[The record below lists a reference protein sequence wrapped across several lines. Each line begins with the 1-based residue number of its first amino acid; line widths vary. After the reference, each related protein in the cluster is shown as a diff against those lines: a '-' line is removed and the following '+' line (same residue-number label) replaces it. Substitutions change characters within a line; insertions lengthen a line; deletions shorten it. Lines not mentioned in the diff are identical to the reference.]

1 MTSILRSKIIDI
13 LNASVGRYCHGIDKD
28 HISVSVFNGEVRI
41 SDVAIKQDS
50 LIHHGFPFSVSAGRV
65 GSLVVLI
72 PWASLSS
79 QPIEIL
85 MQDLVLDICDSDV
98 DTQGNIS
105 KNLDARAMK
114 TKEDNLAS
122 DTARRMTLLR
132 AQGSSS
138 SADKATAELGR
149 MGTLLAG
156 AVKNLSCSLTNLTIR
171 YTSRD
176 GMSFVF
182 HIDSINLM
190 NVDENLN
197 QAFLP
202 VSAITRKCCHVAGIS
217 LISSTASGT
226 SAPIFEPI
234 STKLIISFES
244 GADARL
250 VVGDVSLCLD
260 SGLVPVIAG
269 IASSGKLRVAQSR
282 CAAGR
287 PKVSIHGNARL
298 WWRYVGACVKTM
310 VAPHSFKIKLLNRK
324 ISHYLRDYCSAYIKV
339 LMGDDEPAL
348 TSRIQTLEA
357 ELHPDLICRFRDR
370 CVAIVQSKG
379 LLARKPQTAQAGG
392 WFGWMSASPKH
403 ALLSEEELLALTEL
417 SFAPDSHVMQH
428 DAAQPA
434 VAAAVRLGY
443 KASIEFQ
450 SFSLNFMDSNVPS
463 FSAAISGFEAGLSF
477 VDGTLSASCMLHRF
491 NICESNAS
499 KCGQYIASSSLQH
512 SDSAHQLAFDV
523 IATSSSTS
531 INGNISGIDLNL
543 NNDSLSLL
551 SHWLDKARLFT
562 TQTSREVDAHGS
574 SQTSSDSLKLVAMH
588 IQRSPQVDVFISWQA
603 PTVKLEVDC
612 GTLCL
617 VLGHLTLKNAA
628 ADDNDVS
635 PEVCPPALQSAVPHF
650 YPGTYPCPSPI
661 YHRFELT
668 LIDFS
673 LVMLG
678 NQDHTAHSKQLHS
691 GEGLRR
697 IIAPASAQ
705 LSLSLI
711 RGEFVEGNWPFAQIC
726 AKCNAVSFEICP
738 LYCLAFN
745 EAILMF
751 IKLFSASASASNMDI
766 IDKEFSR
773 TISSYAHVEEG
784 DSAPTEAMSKPAIVL
799 HFVSNVDAVSVRILG
814 HDASRSDCSFVFSSS
829 KTSLIVHAD
838 DVEAYM
844 SVLQVTCCNNLQA
857 EGLSSHM
864 ILSVNGGASQAAAL
878 LHFWY
883 AEEGSNLWSNETFV
897 STKTII
903 STGPSIGLSLT
914 CADAELNVDLYRY
927 QGLLDVISNN
937 LDAFAVSIKEDM
949 SRRMESF
956 ITDVKDKMTETGS
969 AFSFEGKFSKLV
981 ANLLSGSG
989 SIPVLSAEL
998 HRSSI
1003 KLVFSEGS
1011 TIDFCVL
1018 SDAFKLCDCM
1028 TPESKSPHAIIE
1040 SKSSQSLQLSGTVSG
1055 DSLSLSAKL
1064 CKFHSNLFAPAVARV
1079 WLVLFPPLPT
1089 SSDTLAASTSTDAET
1104 LKTISI
1110 SLMFEGAEILFCDEF
1125 MSSAGFCL
1133 TAPTMQLSCMI
1144 ENELTTIEV
1153 LEGADAFRIDALF
1166 GEACTHLMKCDGSI
1180 SLTLRPSRNELL
1192 CSVKSLSLYISDRL
1206 LDYGIPFVHNVLGLA
1221 ASVINTEAI
1230 VDKIIQRQ
1238 SGQDFCITTC
1248 ANALCLYLG
1257 DSSPT
1262 QPFIPLFE
1270 VRKHA
1275 LFYC

>member
-98 DTQGNIS
+98 DTQGDIS

-114 TKEDNLAS
+114 TKEDSLAS
-122 DTARRMTLLR
+122 DTARRMALLR
-132 AQGSSS
+132 SRGSS

-156 AVKNLSCSLTNLTIR
+156 AVKNLSCALTNLTIR

-176 GMSFVF
+176 GTSFVF

-202 VSAITRKCCHVAGIS
+202 VSSVTRKCCHVAGIS
-217 LISSTASGT
+217 LMASTSAGT

-234 STKLIISFES
+234 STRLIISFEN

-250 VVGDVSLCLD
+250 VVGDVSLCVD
-260 SGLVPVIAG
+260 SGLVPVIAD

-310 VAPHSFKIKLLNRK
+310 VAPHSFKFKLLNRK
-324 ISHYLRDYCSAYIKV
+324 ISHYLRDYCGPYIKV
-339 LMGDDEPAL
+339 LIGDDEPAL
-348 TSRIQTLEA
+348 ITRIQSLEA

-370 CVAIVQSKG
+370 CVAIVESKG
-379 LLARKPQTAQAGG
+379 LLARRPQAAQSGG
-392 WFGWMSASPKH
+392 WLAWMSASPKL
-403 ALLSEEELLALTEL
+403 ARLSEEELLALTEL
-417 SFAPDSHVMQH
+417 SSAPDSHVKQH
-428 DAAQPA
+428 DAALPA

-450 SFSLNFMDSNVPS
+450 SFSLNFMDSHVPS
-463 FSAAISGFEAGLSF
+463 FSAAISGFDASVSF
-477 VDGTLSASCMLHRF
+477 VDSTLSASCMLHRF
-491 NICESNAS
+491 NICESSPS

-512 SDSAHQLAFDV
+512 SDCAHQLAFDV
-523 IATSSSTS
+523 IATSTSTS

-551 SHWLDKARLFT
+551 SRWLDKARLFT
-562 TQTSREVDAHGS
+562 TLTSREASHGS
-574 SQTSSDSLKLVAMH
+574 AQTSSDSLKLVAMH
-588 IQRSPQVDVFISWQA
+588 IQRSPQVHVFISWQA
-603 PTVKLEVDC
+603 PTVKLEVAS

-617 VLGHLTLKNAA
+617 VLGHLTLKNAV
-628 ADDNDVS
+628 ADDDDVS

-650 YPGTYPCPSPI
+650 YSGAYPCPSPI

-678 NQDHTAHSKQLHS
+678 THDHVAHSKQLHS

-705 LSLSLI
+705 LSFSLI

-726 AKCNAVSFEICP
+726 AKCNSVAFEIRP
-738 LYCLAFN
+738 LYCVAFN

-751 IKLFSASASASNMDI
+751 IRLFSASSSASNSEI
-766 IDKEFSR
+766 IDKQFSR
-773 TISSYAHVEEG
+773 TISSYIHIEED
-784 DSAPTEAMSKPAIVL
+784 DSASTETRSKPSIFL
-799 HFVSNVDAVSVRILG
+799 HFVSNVDAISVRILG
-814 HDASRSDCSFVFSSS
+814 HDATRSDCSFVFSSS

-838 DVEAYM
+838 DVESYM
-844 SVLQVTCCNNLQA
+844 SVLQVTCCNNLQD

-878 LHFWY
+878 LHFWF
-883 AEEGSNLWSNETFV
+883 AEEGSNLWSNQTSV
-897 STKTII
+897 SSKTIV

-914 CADAELNVDLYRY
+914 CSDAALNIDLFRY

-937 LDAFAVSIKEDM
+937 LDAFEASIKEDM
-949 SRRMESF
+949 SRKMESL
-956 ITDVKDKMTETGS
+956 ITDVKDRMTQTGS
-969 AFSFEGKFSKLV
+969 AFSFEGNFSKLV
-981 ANLLSGSG
+981 ANLLSGSN

-998 HRSSI
+998 HRSSV
-1003 KLVFSEGS
+1003 KLVFSEEN

-1040 SKSSQSLQLSGTVSG
+1040 SNSSQSLQLSGTVSG
-1055 DSLSLSAKL
+1055 DSLSISAKL
-1064 CKFHSNLFAPAVARV
+1064 CKFRSNLFAPAVARV
-1079 WLVLFPPLPT
+1079 WIVLFPPLA
-1089 SSDTLAASTSTDAET
+1089 SSSGAVAASSSTNAET

-1110 SLMFEGAEILFCDEF
+1110 SLVFEGAEILFCDEF
-1125 MSSAGFCL
+1125 MSSSGFCL

-1144 ENELTTIEV
+1144 ENQVTTIEV
-1153 LEGADAFRIDALF
+1153 LEGADAFRIDAVF
-1166 GEACTHLMKCDGSI
+1166 GEACAQVMKCDGSI
-1180 SLTLRPSRNELL
+1180 SLALRPSRNDLL

-1221 ASVINTEAI
+1221 ASVINTDAI
-1230 VDKIIQRQ
+1230 VDKIVQRQ
-1238 SGQDFCITTC
+1238 SGQDFSITSG
-1248 ANALCLYLG
+1248 ANALRLCLG

-1270 VRKHA
+1270 VTDLES
-1275 LFYC
+1275 LFC